1 MFRIADDFQLDKLA
15 ECSAEGSDAREKLRK
30 RSSRTAHTVHDRLGE
45 NFDRSGQSEFQKGS
59 ARAQGWKT
67 EGGEA
72 RVEAVFARKIE
83 KHLYAR
89 TNVTHPLGCSELR
102 Q

>member
-1 MFRIADDFQLDKLA
+1 MFRIADDFQLDKRA
-15 ECSAEGSDAREKLRK
+15 ECSAEGSDVGEKLRK
-30 RSSRTAHTVHDRLGE
+30 RSSRTAHTVHDRPGE
-45 NFDRSGQSEFQKGS
+45 TLIVRDKANSKKGS
-59 ARAQGWKT
+59 VQAGKEER
-67 EGGEA
+67 A
-72 RVEAVFARKIE
+72 RVARKIE